1 MNKASPRHAP
11 PGHRPRGAVSAA
23 LIVLYGALLQILL
36 FAPAAL
42 TQARG
47 EPEMLTVVALGDS
60 LTAGFGLARE
70 AAFPRQLEA
79 ALRKRG
85 HKVRVINAGV
95 SGDTTAA
102 GLARLDWALGPRA
115 DAVILELG
123 ANDALRGLEPGQARA
138 NLDAIL
144 TRLREKRIPVLIAGM
159 LAPRNLGPDYAS
171 RFDSIFPDLAKKHGA
186 LLYPFFLEGVA
197 GKRALNLPDGL
208 HPNARGVAVIVARI
222 LPYVEKLLARAQ
234 GRPARRAHKQ
244 P

>member
-1 MNKASPRHAP
+1 
-11 PGHRPRGAVSAA
+11 VSAA

>member
-1 MNKASPRHAP
+1 M
-11 PGHRPRGAVSAA
+11 SAA
-23 LIVLYGALLQILL
+23 LVVLYGALLQILL

-42 TQARG
+42 AQARG
-47 EPEMLTVVALGDS
+47 EPEMLTIVALGDS

-144 TRLREKRIPVLIAGM
+144 TRLREKGIPVLIAGM
-159 LAPRNLGPDYAS
+159 LAPRNLGADYAA

-197 GKRALNLPDGL
+197 GKQALNLPDGL

-234 GRPARRAHKQ
+234 ARPARRAHKQ
-244 P
+244 R